1 MKTSLEILQAFGER
15 VMGRLKCTTDGP
27 EALELLLDARADP
40 NQRDPEY
47 QADPF
52 YWCISNHMRS
62 LKKMG

>member
-52 YWCISNHMRS
+52 Y
-62 LKKMG
+62 